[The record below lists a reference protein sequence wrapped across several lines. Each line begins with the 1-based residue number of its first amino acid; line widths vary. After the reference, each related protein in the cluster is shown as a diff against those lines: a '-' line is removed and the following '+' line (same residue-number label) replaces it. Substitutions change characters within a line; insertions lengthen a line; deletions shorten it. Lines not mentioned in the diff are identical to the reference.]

1 LSYFYYLNKN
11 NAMFSYKEI
20 SIVNK
25 LDDYIGDLLLY
36 MKSEIEDKAAPLNA
50 VTFNFSLSTKEQ
62 YFNAPDEVIPEGED
76 LTAFRKV
83 VNITDDSVFE
93 KIFAKAINEKYIKY
107 PYINSKSNAIQLTEN
122 GLRMAKAIQA
132 NRKSAP
138 KKAITNITDKI
149 IYPIV
154 SGVISAVLASV
165 ISYFIMSNFQDKK
178 IDTMN
183 TEIEKLKKDITWMK
197 QKL

>member
-1 LSYFYYLNKN
+1 
-11 NAMFSYKEI
+11 M
-20 SIVNK
+20 NK
-25 LDDYIGDLLLY
+25 LDDYIEELLLY
-36 MKSEIEDKAAPLNA
+36 MKSEVEDKAARLNEI
-50 VTFNFSLSTKEQ
+50 TFNFNLSTKEQ
-62 YFNAPDEVIPEGED
+62 YLNAPDEIIPEGED
-76 LTAFRKV
+76 LTAFRKI
-83 VNITDDSVFE
+83 VNITDNSVFE
-93 KIFAKAINEKYIKY
+93 KIFAKAINEKYIEY

-122 GLRMAKAIQA
+122 GLRMAKAIQV

-178 IDTMN
+178 IYTMN
-183 TEIEKLKKDITWMK
+183 TEIEKLKKEIKWIK
-197 QKL
+197 KKL

>member
-1 LSYFYYLNKN
+1 
-11 NAMFSYKEI
+11 M
-20 SIVNK
+20 NK
-25 LDDYIGDLLLY
+25 LDDYIEDLLLY

-83 VNITDDSVFE
+83 VNITDNSVFE

-132 NRKSAP
+132 NRKFAP
-138 KKAITNITDKI
+138 KKAIANITDKI